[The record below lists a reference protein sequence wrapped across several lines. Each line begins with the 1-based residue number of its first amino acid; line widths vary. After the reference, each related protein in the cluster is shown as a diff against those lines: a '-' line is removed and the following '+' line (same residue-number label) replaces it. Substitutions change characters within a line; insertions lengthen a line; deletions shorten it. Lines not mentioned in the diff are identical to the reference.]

1 MEPVLE
7 YAKTL
12 WNMISSPL
20 FQLSGNNISVFSLI
34 AAVCIFYIAVRISK
48 YSEKLVHKAL
58 KDKDIDPGVK
68 GSIERFSRYLTLLL
82 GAFITLDTLGI
93 SLSSLAAL
101 GAVLMVGVG
110 FGLQNITQN
119 FIAGL
124 ILLFERPIKKGDLV
138 EVGGTVGRVLDIQ
151 ARSTIIQTRDDI
163 TIIVPNSQ
171 FISEQV
177 VNESFTGEKVRLHIK
192 IGVAYGS
199 DVDKVKEVL
208 LKVADENQRV
218 IKNPHPSVLF
228 DNFGDSSLDFTL
240 LVWVRDLWIEDLI
253 RSDIRF
259 AIDREFRKE
268 DICIPF
274 PQRDL
279 HLKTSDL
286 KQFN

>member
-1 MEPVLE
+1 MDPVLT
-7 YAKTL
+7 YLDQVWTFV
-12 WNMISSPL
+12 SRPL
-20 FQLSGNNISVFSLI
+20 FQLSGNEISLFSFV
-34 AAVCIFYIAVRISK
+34 AAVSIFYVAVRFSK

-58 KDKDIDPGVK
+58 KDKDLDPGLK

-82 GAFITLDTLGI
+82 GGFITLDTLGI
-93 SLSSLAAL
+93 SLNSLAAL

-151 ARSTIIQTRDDI
+151 ARSTVVQTRDDI

-177 VNESFTGEKVRLHIK
+177 VNESFTGEKVRVHVNV
-192 IGVAYGS
+192 GVAYGS
-199 DVDKVKEVL
+199 DIEKVKAAL
-208 LKVADENQRV
+208 LKVASENPDV
-218 IKNPHPSVLF
+218 IKTPTPSVLF
-228 DNFGDSSLDFTL
+228 ESFGDSSLDFTL
-240 LVWVRDLWIEDLI
+240 LVWVKELWRDEFIKSEL
-253 RSDIRF
+253 RF
-259 AIDREFRKE
+259 AIDREFRAN
-268 DICIPF
+268 DIAIPF

-279 HLKTSDL
+279 HIVSDVRAS
-286 KQFN
+286 